1 MENDIFHF
9 VYIRLFHLSK
19 LFVDRSC
26 YRKSSK
32 HLKNYI
38 YSEVPSSFLFK
49 LFHQLLICFAVLL
62 ILQLSEIWAAALS
75 EKICKEALGEKMF
88 FSFPSSKL
96 KSTWRTFNM
105 KKFSK
110 VFRIPYFTEH
120 LLRMFWCLFST
131 FNDQKH
137 FQWRRT
143 FVI

>member
-9 VYIRLFHLSK
+9 IYIRLFHLSK

-75 EKICKEALGEKMF
+75 EKIWKEALGEKMF

-96 KSTWRTFNM
+96 KST
-105 KKFSK
+105 
-110 VFRIPYFTEH
+110 
-120 LLRMFWCLFST
+120 
-131 FNDQKH
+131 
-137 FQWRRT
+137 
-143 FVI
+143 